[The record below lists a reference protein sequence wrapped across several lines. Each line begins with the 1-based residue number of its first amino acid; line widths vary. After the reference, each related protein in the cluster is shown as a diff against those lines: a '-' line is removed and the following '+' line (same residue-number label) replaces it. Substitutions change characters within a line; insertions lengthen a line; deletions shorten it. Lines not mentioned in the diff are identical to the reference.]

1 MTATTSSSNSFYL
14 TLPSNG
20 YSQVEFPT
28 NSNKAWKVRLP
39 QRIKVEGRWEVGLSG
54 ISYPS
59 DSRVRQYLNT
69 LQDDDVLLRTTRY
82 INKTSDGTKKFVTT
96 DVTYKDIKKNPLYS
110 MGDVLDKLFNEEMN
124 NFVNA
129 LEDGWAPIQRYKTV
143 NDKIE
148 EVNTDLQFS
157 VGGGGGKG
165 WFTLYTN
172 TIASNIGVSELH
184 QIRVLLREDMC
195 RLFYFVEDVQ
205 ERNPYN
211 DHLTTWIKEG
221 RNLKKMLRFTNIG
234 WFTKHRDRYGARI
247 SAPYGLVDVDDNGFK
262 AIQFC
267 VDSLSWTFT
276 NLTNESHTRGST
288 PRSLYVYS
296 SICEPQIM
304 GNATTDLL
312 RHVYYQPSL
321 EGGTLF
327 EPKSIQYVGLR
338 HNEFDT
344 VETVLSEVDQ
354 NSLAQFTE
362 GATTVT
368 LHFRRVP

>member
-1 MTATTSSSNSFYL
+1 MTSSTSSANSFYL

-20 YSQVEFPT
+20 YSQVEFPN
-28 NSNKAWKVRLP
+28 NSNKSWKVRLP
-39 QRIKVEGRWEVGLSG
+39 QRIKLEGRWEVGLSS

-59 DSRVRQYLNT
+59 DSRVREYLNT
-69 LQDDDVLLRTTRY
+69 LQDEDVLLRTTRY
-82 INKTSDGTKKFVTT
+82 INRTSDNAKKFVTT

-110 MGDVLDKLFNEEMN
+110 IGDVLLKLFEEEKN
-124 NFVNA
+124 NFINS
-129 LEDGWAPIQRYKTV
+129 LEDGWAPIQRYDTV
-143 NDKIE
+143 DGKKE
-148 EVNTDLQFS
+148 EVNQDLQLSTTYNFN
-157 VGGGGGKG
+157 GRGT
-165 WFTLYTN
+165 FTVNTN
-172 TIASNIGVSELH
+172 TISSNVPASQLLKIQL
-184 QIRVLLREDMC
+184 LLREDMC
-195 RLFYFVEDVQ
+195 RLFHFVEDVQ
-205 ERNPYN
+205 ETYDDELR
-211 DHLTTWIKEG
+211 TWVKEG
-221 RNLKKMLRFTNIG
+221 RNLKKELRYETIG
-234 WFTKHRDRYGARI
+234 WFTKQRDRYHARI

-262 AIQFC
+262 AIQFYL
-267 VDSLSWTFT
+267 DSLSWTFT

-344 VETVLSEVDQ
+344 VETQISEVDQ
-354 NSLAQFTE
+354 NSFAQFTE

-368 LHFRRVP
+368 LHFRLVG

>member
-1 MTATTSSSNSFYL
+1 MTSTTSSSNSFYL

-28 NSNKAWKVRLP
+28 NSNKSWKVRLP

-69 LQDDDVLLRTTRY
+69 LQDEDVLLRTTRY
-82 INKTSDGTKKFVTT
+82 INRTSDSAKKFVTT

-110 MGDVLDKLFNEEMN
+110 IGDVLKKLFNEERN
-124 NFVNA
+124 NFINA
-129 LEDGWAPIQRYKTV
+129 LEDGWAPVQRYDDKGIVV
-143 NDKIE
+143 NA
-148 EVNTDLQFS
+148 DLQFS
-157 VGGGGGKG
+157 VSGEEG
-165 WFTLYTN
+165 WFTVYTN
-172 TIASNIGVSELH
+172 TISSNVGVLALH

-195 RLFYFVEDVQ
+195 RLFHFVEDVQ
-205 ERNPYN
+205 ERDPYN
-211 DHLTTWIKEG
+211 DDELTTWIKEG
-221 RNLKKMLRFTNIG
+221 RNLKKMLRYPNIG
-234 WFTKHRDRYGARI
+234 WFTKNRDRYSHRI

-262 AIQFC
+262 AIQFY

-338 HNEFDT
+338 HNEFET

-354 NSLAQFTE
+354 NTLAQFTE